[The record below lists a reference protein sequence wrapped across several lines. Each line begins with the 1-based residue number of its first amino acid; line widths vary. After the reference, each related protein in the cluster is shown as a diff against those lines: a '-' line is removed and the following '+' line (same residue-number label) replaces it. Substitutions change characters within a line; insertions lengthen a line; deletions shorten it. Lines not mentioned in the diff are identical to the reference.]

1 MLVFLA
7 GCASK
12 LPVRYVPVQSTTE
25 IKQRPVE
32 VPIPADSASL
42 LALFECDSLNQVILK
57 QLNETR
63 TSGMHTDF
71 DFDKGQLIYKTR
83 TLRDT
88 ITVMVTDTVY
98 REQVP
103 IEVPVPYEVNKLKW
117 WQTGFMVLGV
127 AFIFFILIALISK
140 LLTNKFI

>member
-7 GCASK
+7 GCGTK
-12 LPVRYVPVQSTTE
+12 PPVRYVPIQSTTE
-25 IKQRPVE
+25 IKQRPVD
-32 VPIPADSASL
+32 VPIPADSSTL
-42 LALFECDSLNQVILK
+42 IALFECDSLYQVVLK
-57 QLNETR
+57 QLSETH
-63 TSGMHTDF
+63 SPGMESDI
-71 DFDKGQLIYKTR
+71 DIKAGQIIYKTR

-88 ITVMVTDTVY
+88 ITVMVTDTVF

-103 IEVPVPYEVNKLKW
+103 IEVPVPYAVNKLKW

-127 AFIFFILIALISK
+127 AFIIFILIALISK